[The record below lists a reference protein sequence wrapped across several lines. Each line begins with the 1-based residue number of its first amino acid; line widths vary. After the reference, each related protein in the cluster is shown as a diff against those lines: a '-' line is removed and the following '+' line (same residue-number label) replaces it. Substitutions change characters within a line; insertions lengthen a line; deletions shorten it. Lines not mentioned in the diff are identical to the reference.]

1 MKPPKQ
7 TMDLNKL
14 RPTYSQWRAPVVSVA
29 EGQQRCRAKPPLVPK
44 PVATQPEGYG
54 GELWTR
60 YYQTALRDNHP
71 DPEKLATTLLRAR
84 EKTLALAAARAATMV
99 TDKQPKPQE
108 AAVALQKAKQPLHA
122 AFRCQARTLANKQ
135 CGFKAT
141 CGDFCKK
148 HDVKKI

>member
-1 MKPPKQ
+1 MNIQ
-7 TMDLNKL
+7 KL
-14 RPTYSQWRAPVVSVA
+14 RPTYSQWCAPLVSVA
-29 EGQQRCRAKPPLVPK
+29 EGQQRCRTKTPLVPK

-71 DPEKLATTLLRAR
+71 DPEKLATTLLRTR
-84 EKTLALAAARAATMV
+84 EKTLALAEARHATMEI
-99 TDKQPKPQE
+99 TKAPTPQE
-108 AAVALQKAKQPLHA
+108 VAVALQKAKQPLHTVD
-122 AFRCQARTLANKQ
+122 RCQARTLTNKQ

-141 CGDFCKK
+141 CGNFCKK